1 MNKDVLKDTPRKSSF
16 NLLSFVIEHREIPL
30 LGVLVLL
37 LIGVSIAVPGYFSG
51 NYMNI
56 LKNCS
61 MNLVMASGMLCVLLI
76 GSIDI
81 SVAAVLELA
90 AAIAGV
96 LMRDGK
102 IQTMIGMFA
111 IGIGVGAFIGFINGA
126 VMSFGRV
133 LPIIVTLGMT
143 YLARALI
150 PMDFILG
157 MNKIARID
165 LTDYFKEFILHE
177 YLGIPVIVYIAAAVT
192 VIMGVFLKY
201 TSVGRSIYAT
211 GSNEEAARMRGVK
224 VKWIKVLAH
233 VLCGGLAGM
242 AGIMRLGY
250 YNAIEKGAANG
261 NKSTKILA
269 RQLEDKDAKGK
280 YVIAA
285 CVLGGVSVMGG
296 YGKIGGVVIG
306 ALLIATIDSA
316 IPQLFMDATM
326 MKEFFKGILIL
337 AAILLN
343 VLLQRAA
350 KKRNLKGRDL

>member
-1 MNKDVLKDTPRKSSF
+1 MKENKRKFSLGTF
-16 NLLSFVIEHREIPL
+16 FVEHREAPL
-30 LGVLVLL
+30 IVILIL
-37 LIGVSIAVPGYFSG
+37 LIIGVNIKIPGYIGS
-51 NYMNI
+51 NYINI

-61 MNLVMASGMLCVLLI
+61 INLVMAAGMLCVLLI

-90 AAIAGV
+90 GAVTGV
-96 LMRDGK
+96 LMRDGY
-102 IQTMIGMFA
+102 ISSTLMMFVVGIA
-111 IGIGVGAFIGFINGA
+111 IGAAVGLING
-126 VMSFGRV
+126 VLTSYGRV

-143 YLARALI
+143 YMARALI

-165 LTDYFKEFILHE
+165 LADSFKDFILVK
-177 YLGIPVIVYIAAAVT
+177 YLGFPLLVYIALGTAL
-192 VIMGVFLKY
+192 VIGLFLKF
-201 TSVGRSIYAT
+201 TCTGRSIYAV
-211 GSNEEAARMRGVK
+211 GSNEEAAEMRGVH
-224 VKWIKVLAH
+224 VKAVKVLAH
-233 VLCGGLAGM
+233 VICGATAGM
-242 AGIMRLGY
+242 AGVMRLAE

-261 NKSTKILA
+261 
-269 RQLEDKDAKGK
+269 QEM

-296 YGKIGGVVIG
+296 YGKMAGVVIG

-316 IPQLFMDATM
+316 IPQVFMQATM

-343 VLLQRAA
+343 VVLQRTVE
-350 KKRNLKGRDL
+350 KRNLKGRNI

>member
-1 MNKDVLKDTPRKSSF
+1 MKVNKRKFSLGTF
-16 NLLSFVIEHREIPL
+16 FVEHREAPL
-30 LGVLVLL
+30 IVILIL
-37 LIGVSIAVPGYFSG
+37 LIIGVNIKIPGYIGS
-51 NYMNI
+51 NYINI

-61 MNLVMASGMLCVLLI
+61 INLVMAAGMLCVLLI

-90 AAIAGV
+90 GAVTGV
-96 LMRDGK
+96 LMRDGY
-102 IQTMIGMFA
+102 ISSTLMMFVVGIA
-111 IGIGVGAFIGFINGA
+111 IGAAVGLING
-126 VMSFGRV
+126 VLTSYGRV

-143 YLARALI
+143 YMARALI

-165 LTDYFKEFILHE
+165 LADSFKDFILVK
-177 YLGIPVIVYIAAAVT
+177 YLGFPLLVYIALGTAL
-192 VIMGVFLKY
+192 VIGLFLKF
-201 TSVGRSIYAT
+201 TCTGRSIYAV
-211 GSNEEAARMRGVK
+211 GSNEEAAEMRGVH
-224 VKWIKVLAH
+224 VKAVKVLAH
-233 VLCGGLAGM
+233 VICGATAGM
-242 AGIMRLGY
+242 AGVMRLAE

-261 NKSTKILA
+261 
-269 RQLEDKDAKGK
+269 QEM

-296 YGKIGGVVIG
+296 YGKMAGVVIG

-316 IPQLFMDATM
+316 IPQVFMQATM

-343 VLLQRAA
+343 VVLQRTVE
-350 KKRNLKGRDL
+350 KRNLKGRNI